1 MRYLSVLIVLLLFAC
16 GSSRN
21 EKMTQLLSEQKVLK
35 DSANNINERIG
46 GYVRRGVSDSAV
58 GLQKQLGVVHG
69 RLIEIQG
76 SIDSIGK
83 LK

>member
-1 MRYLSVLIVLLLFAC
+1 MRYLSVLIVFLLFAC

-35 DSANNINERIG
+35 DSANNINERID